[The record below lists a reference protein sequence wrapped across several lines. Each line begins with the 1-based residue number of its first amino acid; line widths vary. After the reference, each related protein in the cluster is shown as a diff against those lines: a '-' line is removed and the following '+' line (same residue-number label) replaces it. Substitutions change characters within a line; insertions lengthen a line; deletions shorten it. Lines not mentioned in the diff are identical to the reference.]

1 MRRSIA
7 RRAASSHNFWT
18 FDQRG
23 HLDCHAV
30 RSELANPETNRT
42 AQPRSSVASDGQ
54 PFRRKESIGPSRETR
69 APPTS
74 SGMTHVSE
82 THTYV
87 DLKFFSSVSEMT
99 LRFDDKLDMLAAR
112 IPLQRQ
118 EPALVTHRQF
128 VLITPTYGGGNGRG
142 AVPK

>member
-1 MRRSIA
+1 
-7 RRAASSHNFWT
+7 
-18 FDQRG
+18 
-23 HLDCHAV
+23 
-30 RSELANPETNRT
+30 
-42 AQPRSSVASDGQ
+42 
-54 PFRRKESIGPSRETR
+54 
-69 APPTS
+69 
-74 SGMTHVSE
+74 MTHVSE

-142 AVPK
+142 AVPKRSEEHTSELQSRGHLVCRLLLEKKKKTPQATT

>member
-1 MRRSIA
+1 
-7 RRAASSHNFWT
+7 
-18 FDQRG
+18 
-23 HLDCHAV
+23 
-30 RSELANPETNRT
+30 
-42 AQPRSSVASDGQ
+42 
-54 PFRRKESIGPSRETR
+54 
-69 APPTS
+69 
-74 SGMTHVSE
+74 MTHVSE

-142 AVPK
+142 AVPQEGLQFLNVGRHRQPIRGVVRGGDPNLGRAERLA

>member
-1 MRRSIA
+1 
-7 RRAASSHNFWT
+7 
-18 FDQRG
+18 
-23 HLDCHAV
+23 
-30 RSELANPETNRT
+30 
-42 AQPRSSVASDGQ
+42 ASDGQ

-87 DLKFFSSVSEMT
+87 DLKFVSSVSEMT

-142 AVPK
+142 AVPKLGVMLLHVERELKHIRGVIGSGNDQVWED